1 MNTTEGDAS
10 CTQSQRRAEA
20 EGVRFPLLRKRGRR
34 SEAEEYLEQAHDAG
48 LVDVRAA
55 DLGAGGGAGRRGE
68 QDERC
73 GGRAASREGGGRG
86 GGGLRGHEVRR
97 RLEQGAEQLPERH
110 SYVRRARSH
119 EASQV
124 FVASALSDE

>member
-55 DLGAGGGAGRRGE
+55 VLGAGGGARRSGGRRGE

-73 GGRAASREGGGRG
+73 GGRASIREGGG
-86 GGGLRGHEVRR
+86 
-97 RLEQGAEQLPERH
+97 
-110 SYVRRARSH
+110 
-119 EASQV
+119 
-124 FVASALSDE
+124 